1 MHKRHKSTVFV
12 KSILFTMDTT
22 DTVFAIDG
30 SFEVEQLEFLQFSTP
45 ERISSS
51 TRLTENRKFH
61 IY

>member
-1 MHKRHKSTVFV
+1 MHKSTVLV

-22 DTVFAIDG
+22 DHVFAIDG
-30 SFEVEQLEFLQFSTP
+30 SFEVEQFEFLILQCSTP

>member
-1 MHKRHKSTVFV
+1 MHKSTVLV

-22 DTVFAIDG
+22 DHVFAIDG
-30 SFEVEQLEFLQFSTP
+30 SFEVEQFECLQCSTP

-51 TRLTENRKFH
+51 TRLAENRKFH